1 MDEDTAT
8 RHQGILDKIDA
19 LARQAQQAA
28 NALVKQR
35 QKAQQGYERS
45 RQDYEKA
52 QQDHAECA
60 NRCRKEASEIAKH
73 YMTALE
79 TMRKQFGWTDA
90 EIAEDKRPLLERL
103 REHYNKAQPDAQTV
117 YGAAISALNKK
128 PDGPTLRI
136 PKGLFSPKKN
146 KGTRHE

>member
-1 MDEDTAT
+1 MTGTPIMDEATAT

-28 NALVKQR
+28 NALVKHR
-35 QKAQQGYERS
+35 QKAP
-45 RQDYEKA
+45 QDYEKA

-60 NRCRKEASEIAKH
+60 NRCRKEASEIAEH

-79 TMRKQFGWTDA
+79 TKRKQFGWTDA
-90 EIAEDKRPLLERL
+90 EIDEDKRPLLERL
-103 REHYNKAQPDAQTV
+103 RQHYNKAQPDAQTV
-117 YGAAISALNKK
+117 YGAAMSALNKK
-128 PDGPTLRI
+128 PDGQTLRI

-146 KGTRHE
+146 RDTRRE

>member
-1 MDEDTAT
+1 MPETPIMDKATAT

-35 QKAQQGYERS
+35 QKARQDYERAQ
-45 RQDYEKA
+45 QDYEKA
-52 QQDHAECA
+52 QLDHAECA
-60 NRCRKEASEIAKH
+60 NRCRKEASEIARH
-73 YMTALE
+73 CMTALE

-103 REHYNKAQPDAQTV
+103 R
-117 YGAAISALNKK
+117 ALQ
-128 PDGPTLRI
+128 
-136 PKGLFSPKKN
+136 
-146 KGTRHE
+146 

>member
-8 RHQGILDKIDA
+8 RHQGILDKMDA

-35 QKAQQGYERS
+35 QKARQDYERS
-45 RQDYEKA
+45 QQDYEKA

-117 YGAAISALNKK
+117 YGAAISTLNKK